1 MICRSINTRR
11 IYALLILGMITDVVL
26 TAEAEGSAQWK
37 NELWNNIVDPWFI
50 FGMGAQG
57 LFFLRFI
64 IQWIVSE
71 KRKRSTIPVV
81 FWYISLAG
89 AAATF
94 VYAVHEAQPVFMLA
108 QVLACIIYIR
118 NLMLIYQ
125 RPRRIKRA
133 GLPTTDLDEPSEQD
147 LPD

>member
-1 MICRSINTRR
+1 MAGPTQID
-11 IYALLILGMITDVVL
+11 G
-26 TAEAEGSAQWK
+26 QWK
-37 NELWNNIVDPWFI
+37 DELWNNIYDPWFI

-71 KRKRSTIPVV
+71 KKKRSTIPVI
-81 FWYISLAG
+81 FWYLSLAG

-94 VYAVHEAQPVFMLA
+94 VYAVHEAQPVFILA
-108 QVLACIIYIR
+108 QILACVIYIR

-125 RPRRIKRA
+125 RDSSRKRA
-133 GLPTTDLDEPSEQD
+133 GLPAQEPDSSISEEDLLD
-147 LPD
+147 